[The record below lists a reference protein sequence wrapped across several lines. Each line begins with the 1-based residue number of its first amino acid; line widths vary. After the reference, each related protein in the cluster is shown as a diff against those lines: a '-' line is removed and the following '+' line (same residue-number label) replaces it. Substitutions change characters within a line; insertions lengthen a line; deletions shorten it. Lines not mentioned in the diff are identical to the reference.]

1 MRQTVWRA
9 FSEFLSNDIMR
20 LASANT
26 VMAVAR
32 DSDPL
37 PFSERD
43 NVPPRTVFNFLTTIL
58 QDFLWESQINQLSYF
73 VIKLSFVA
81 FFFISSA

>member
-1 MRQTVWRA
+1 
-9 FSEFLSNDIMR
+9 MR

-32 DSDPL
+32 DFDPL

-58 QDFLWESQINQLSYF
+58 QDFLSESQINQLSYF

-81 FFFISSA
+81 FFSVSFI